1 MARKKKGGVSEEH
14 PSEAWLVPYADIL
27 TLLLALFIV
36 LFANSQTDQQ
46 KMQEMAQA
54 FSAAFQSG
62 GPSIFDKSGPASTHA
77 ADVPVEEDQNM
88 AYIKENNQL
97 SETKEEIDKLI
108 QEQGLGAELDTVLSE
123 DGLSI
128 RIKDTALFPSG
139 SAELL
144 ERSQQIAAPIA
155 MILSRVPQKVVVSG
169 HTDNVPISNA
179 QYRSNWDLSSQR
191 SLNFM
196 KFLMEQAPLKPE
208 RFMTVGYAEY
218 RPVAANDSDENRA
231 KNRRVEIL
239 LMRSNPQPAAMQTL
253 K

>member
-1 MARKKKGGVSEEH
+1 
-14 PSEAWLVPYADIL
+14 
-27 TLLLALFIV
+27 
-36 LFANSQTDQQ
+36 
-46 KMQEMAQA
+46 
-54 FSAAFQSG
+54 
-62 GPSIFDKSGPASTHA
+62 
-77 ADVPVEEDQNM
+77 
-88 AYIKENNQL
+88 
-97 SETKEEIDKLI
+97 
-108 QEQGLGAELDTVLSE
+108 VLSE